1 LEIQIA
7 LLVKNMTFLN
17 WLTATLG
24 TGGLLAILGFFAR
37 HWIIDRLASSIK
49 HEYDKELETHRAEL
63 QIANLRFTR
72 VFDKTADNIAVIYEK
87 LLTLLDAT
95 EDYTTDI
102 KAIDKLKLAAEDFY
116 SFYRIKKI
124 YLPKATRTKIQTLT
138 DSLILIARKQ
148 ERISI
153 LTKIPNTSRNA
164 EQTIQK
170 LDDELHLLTTDIP
183 KLLWALEDDF
193 QRIFGMPAEEKKG

>member
-1 LEIQIA
+1 
-7 LLVKNMTFLN
+7 MTFLN

-24 TGGLLAILGFFAR
+24 TGGLLAILGFLAR

-49 HEYDKELETHRAEL
+49 HEYDKELETYRAEL
-63 QIANLRFTR
+63 QIAHLRFTH
-72 VFDKTADNIAVIYEK
+72 VFDKTAENIAVIYEK
-87 LLTLLDAT
+87 LFTLLDAT
-95 EDYTTDI
+95 EDYTTDT
-102 KAIDKLKLAAEDFY
+102 KTIDKLKSAAQDFY

-124 YLPKATRTKIQTLT
+124 YLPKTTRTKIQALT

-153 LTKIPNTSRNA
+153 LMKIPNASRNA

-193 QRIFGMPAEEKKG
+193 QRIFGIPIEEKKS